1 MCKDRNFG
9 MSSGCVGEMPK
20 GPFVEKSAIGGIISD
35 VAYVSSLK
43 AEIQELKAD
52 KLKLDVENKKL
63 LANIVTVDNENGRLG
78 SRVSELEGMIQ
89 GDKTITEYTQNLIR
103 EIVELRGLARH
114 LENQLKSTKV
124 CSCENVTS
132 LEKEAYLELER
143 VLRMAYDQAASGKG
157 KDRHANGK
165 PFVDQPI
172 LSITRMVGDGYP
184 LGQAMKKAQETQRL
198 PANKAKIVELLGA
211 INYLAAAII
220 YYEEQSL

>member
-1 MCKDRNFG
+1 MDIRTQRVSLNPCAKYLEVSEAMGNEINFG
-9 MSSGCVGEMPK
+9 MSGGCVGEMPK
-20 GPFVEKSAIGGIISD
+20 GPVVERSGVGNIMSD
-35 VAYVSSLK
+35 VNYVSSLK

-52 KLKLDVENKKL
+52 KLRLESQLENSECNHKKDV
-63 LANIVTVDNENGRLG
+63 
-78 SRVSELEGMIQ
+78 
-89 GDKTITEYTQNLIR
+89 
-103 EIVELRGLARH
+103 VELNEVIKH

-124 CSCENVTS
+124 CSCNEVTS

-198 PANKAKIVELLGA
+198 PTNKAKIAELLGA

-220 YYEEQSL
+220 YYEEQSSSI